1 MRDESFLQMMVV
13 SGFPEKT
20 RMGHGTEGSKR
31 RAGRKSCTI
40 AGVQIPPLEQKLK
53 RLSDLP

>member
-1 MRDESFLQMMVV
+1 MMVV